1 MSTITTQKLL
11 SVFNGSPL
19 ATHTIR
25 HRLGKPAKLVAFAIY
40 RAIDSGHLRRINPSE
55 VGSGRRKLSVYA
67 PNSKQ

>member
-1 MSTITTQKLL
+1 MSITTQKLL

-25 HRLGKPAKLVAFAIY
+25 HRLGKSPKLVAFAIY
-40 RAIDSGHLRRINPSE
+40 RAIDSGHLRRVDPTE
-55 VGSGRRKLSVYA
+55 VGSGKRKMSVYA